1 MNDDIK
7 FLESIKNKEKI
18 RLFLNVECSYTCPKK
33 VCYGTI
39 SKTNMVKPSS
49 VMCSFINLK
58 MPRTFYNDIINW
70 NDFYFDKSMFDKIGI
85 TKYKLIPPIELQ
97 QRTAL
102 MYEKNFLEYQK
113 GKLSLEIT
121 NLG

>member
-1 MNDDIK
+1 
-7 FLESIKNKEKI
+7 
-18 RLFLNVECSYTCPKK
+18 
-33 VCYGTI
+33 
-39 SKTNMVKPSS
+39 
-49 VMCSFINLK
+49 
-58 MPRTFYNDIINW
+58 
-70 NDFYFDKSMFDKIGI
+70 MFDKIGI